1 MEATY
6 LNYGFCVNCG
16 SIIPEEICL
25 CKACA
30 ELSKT
35 GKITKRAI
43 WTYDINVDPEGYT
56 EEKGREALDDLL
68 NSEVGK

>member
-6 LNYGFCVNCG
+6 LKYSFCVNCG
-16 SIIPEEICL
+16 SIVSEGIIL
-25 CKACA
+25 CEKCA
-30 ELSKT
+30 ALSKK
-35 GKITKRAI
+35 GRITKRAI